1 MRRKNNVKAYPY
13 LLPALISILLVTVI
27 PIIYTIVISFT
38 NYNMYHLTDFSFVGF
53 ANYLEVFSGSIKDVF
68 FPVLGWTLCFA
79 VISTLG
85 CYSPGFLLAILL
97 NNPRMKEAKI
107 YRALLIVPWALPST
121 IAILAWQGLLNE
133 QYGGINNFLQ
143 ALGMTFQIPWLTDPF
158 WARFGIIIVNIWLG
172 FPYMMNVC
180 LGGLQ
185 AISPEYYEAAR
196 IDGASRFQ
204 CFKAITLPVVTK
216 LSVPLLISSFA
227 STFNNFGN
235 IYMITQGGPARIDN
249 QFAGYTDILASTT
262 YKMTTWSNR
271 YDLSA
276 TFSVLVFLIIGTLT
290 LINMKMSGAF
300 KEVD

>member
-1 MRRKNNVKAYPY
+1 MT
-13 LLPALISILLVTVI
+13 PALLSILAVTVV

-38 NYNMYHLTDFSFVGF
+38 NYNMYHLEEFSFVGF
-53 ANYLEVFSGSIKDVF
+53 SNYLEVFTGSIKNVF

-79 VISTLG
+79 VISTFGSYTVGL
-85 CYSPGFLLAILL
+85 LLAILL
-97 NNPRMKEAKI
+97 NNPNMKESKI

-133 QYGGINNFLQ
+133 QYGGINNLLH
-143 ALGMTFQIPWLTDPF
+143 AIGIAYNVPWLTDPL
-158 WARFGIIIVNIWLG
+158 WARIGIIIVNIWLG

-185 AISPEYYEAAR
+185 SVSPEYYESAKM
-196 IDGASRFQ
+196 DGASKFQ
-204 CFKAITLPVVTK
+204 CFKSITLPMVTK
-216 LSVPLLISSFA
+216 LSIPLVISTFA
-227 STFNNFGN
+227 SNFNNFGN

-276 TFSVLVFLIIGTLT
+276 TFSVLVFIIVGSLT
-290 LINMKMSGAF
+290 LLNMHMSGQF

>member
-1 MRRKNNVKAYPY
+1 MKKKNNLKAYPY
-13 LLPALISILLVTVI
+13 LLPALLSILVVTVI

-38 NYNMYHLTDFSFVGF
+38 NYNMYHLEEFSFVGF
-53 ANYLEVFSGSIKDVF
+53 ANYLEVFTGSIRKVF
-68 FPVLGWTLCFA
+68 FPVLGWTICFA
-79 VISTLG
+79 VISTFGSYTVGL
-85 CYSPGFLLAILL
+85 LLAILL
-97 NNPRMKEAKI
+97 NNPQMKESKI

-133 QYGGINNFLQ
+133 QYGGINNL
-143 ALGMTFQIPWLTDPF
+143 LHVIGMTYNIPWLTNPL
-158 WARFGIIIVNIWLG
+158 WARIGIIIVNIWLG

-185 AISPEYYEAAR
+185 SVSPEYYESAKM
-196 IDGASRFQ
+196 DGASKFQ
-204 CFKAITLPVVTK
+204 CFKAITLPMVTR
-216 LSVPLLISSFA
+216 LSIPLVISTFA
-227 STFNNFGN
+227 ANFNNFGN
-235 IYMITQGGPARIDN
+235 IYMITQGGPARIHN

-276 TFSVLVFLIIGTLT
+276 TFSVLVFIIVGSLT
-290 LINMKMSGAF
+290 LLNMHLSGQF

>member
-1 MRRKNNVKAYPY
+1 MRKKNNAKAYPY
-13 LLPALISILLVTVI
+13 LLPALISILLVTVV
-27 PIIYTIVISFT
+27 PIVYTVAISFT
-38 NYNMYHLTDFSFVGF
+38 NYNMYHLNDYSFVGF

-68 FPVLGWTLCFA
+68 FPVLGWTFCFA
-79 VISTLG
+79 VISTMG
-85 CYSPGFLLAILL
+85 CYSLGFLLAILL
-97 NNPRMKEAKI
+97 NNPRMREAKI
-107 YRALLIVPWALPST
+107 YRALLMVPWALPST

-143 ALGMTFQIPWLTDPF
+143 ALGMTYQIPWLTDPF

-204 CFKAITLPVVTK
+204 CFKSITLPVVTK
-216 LSVPLLISSFA
+216 LSIPLLISSFA

>member
-1 MRRKNNVKAYPY
+1 MKKKKRAKAYPY
-13 LLPALISILLVTVI
+13 LLPALISILVVTVL
-27 PIIYTIVISFT
+27 PIIYTVIISFT
-38 NYNMYHLTDFSFVGF
+38 NYNIYHLENFSFVGLS
-53 ANYLEVFSGSIKDVF
+53 NYIEVFSGRIKSVF
-68 FPVLGWTLCFA
+68 FPVLGWTISFA
-79 VISTLG
+79 LISTFGSYTMGLI
-85 CYSPGFLLAILL
+85 LAILL
-97 NNPRMKEAKI
+97 NNRNMKESKV
-107 YRALLIVPWALPST
+107 YRALLIVPWALPAT

-133 QYGGINNFLQ
+133 QYGGINNMLHT
-143 ALGMTFQIPWLTDPF
+143 LGIAWNVPWLTNPF
-158 WARFGIIIVNIWLG
+158 WARLGIIIVNVWLG

-185 AISPEYYEAAR
+185 AIAPEFYEAAK

-204 CFKAITLPVVTK
+204 CFKRITLPMVTK
-216 LSVPLLISSFA
+216 LSVPLVISTFA
-227 STFNNFGN
+227 ANFNNFGN

-276 TFSVLVFLIIGTLT
+276 TFSVLVFVIVGTLT
-290 LINMKMSGAF
+290 LINMRASGSF